1 MEKPEKI
8 VEELIHQEGV
18 KPEAEC
24 ISLQTAGS
32 STSHG
37 LESGEMQAS
46 YNGQEELVEDVSI
59 ANRDINANE
68 LTEEEKPLDHQID
81 ISCSSEKQI
90 TLEVERKFIVPADCE
105 TLIES
110 LGGTLIEEKHFQDDY
125 YDTEDYSL
133 TIRDYWLRQR
143 DGIWQLKYPPEQRAE
158 SSSTSQYCET
168 DSEDQICELLTKV
181 LQSYL
186 GRHDMHVS
194 GIVPVSN
201 IVSSICHNFAS
212 FKTKRKSYKIDDIKI
227 DLDMMDFGFNVGE
240 IEIII
245 HRRSDLS
252 QALSR
257 IDDLAS
263 KLGFQSYAA
272 LDVNAFIS
280 SAQGSDDLVSG

>member
-1 MEKPEKI
+1 METQEKR
-8 VEELIHQEGV
+8 VEELIHHEGV
-18 KPEAEC
+18 KLEAEC
-24 ISLQTAGS
+24 IPLQTDVG

-37 LESGEMQAS
+37 LESGEMQAC
-46 YNGQEELVEDVSI
+46 YNGQEELVEDVSS
-59 ANRDINANE
+59 AHRDINANE
-68 LTEEEKPLDHQID
+68 LTEEEKPLDHQMD
-81 ISCSSEKQI
+81 SSCSSEKQI

-133 TIRDYWLRQR
+133 TIKDYWLRQR
-143 DGIWQLKYPPEQRAE
+143 DGIWQLKYPPEERDE

-168 DSEDQICELLTKV
+168 DSEEQIYDLLTKV
-181 LQSYL
+181 LQPYL
-186 GRHDMHVS
+186 GRCNMS
-194 GIVPVSN
+194 VSN

-212 FKTKRKSYKIDDIKI
+212 FKTKRKSYKIDDVKI
-227 DLDMMDFGFNVGE
+227 DIDMMDFGFNVGE
-240 IEIII
+240 IEIVI

-263 KLGFQSYAA
+263 KLGFQSYAS
-272 LDVNAFIS
+272 LDVNTFIS